1 MAYDTSISLPWYM
14 STYDLP
20 SPGMLPNIQR
30 TAVTGYNRNSIIGYN
45 TNSNCS
51 SACRTFTLPA
61 PNYSIVFI
69 QHIRN
74 VSIFNMYIYKK
85 IHKIN
90 NSIDNLSKHLGGNT
104 YSYES
109 LPTSLPASYDAS
121 LKQSIPLI
129 PSDDALLDSYFWP
142 YLDGDVFCTKFT
154 IEKEVLKDAC
164 VLHLIGTPEDVEEL
178 SMFPGIIVR
187 DASDETFRFIQSN
200 VLSGSNIFGILHAEG
215 QLIRYKLETYYRNL
229 GSDWWPTFNSRNKEL
244 KMKETDL
251 YECPYSECSDFMN
264 PKHMYTVEPTYT
276 QQINP
281 DERVYQICIQMSDD
295 LVATAYKKSNFF
307 ISIRNNKKKMSIK
320 NFIEYLS

>member
-1 MAYDTSISLPWYM
+1 MAYDTSFINVPWYI

-20 SPGMLPNIQR
+20 SPGMLPSIQR

-51 SACRTFTLPA
+51 NTCRTFTLPN
-61 PNYSIVFI
+61 PGYSIVFI

-74 VSIFNMYIYKK
+74 VSIFNMYIYEK

-90 NSIDNLSKHLGGNT
+90 NGIDKLSEPLGGNT
-104 YSYES
+104 YSIE
-109 LPTSLPASYDAS
+109 SLPASYDAS
-121 LKQSIPLI
+121 LKKCIPLI

-142 YLDGDVFCTKFT
+142 YPDGDCTKFN

-187 DASDETFRFIQSN
+187 EVSDETCRFIKSN
-200 VLSGSNIFGILHAEG
+200 VLSGSNFFGILHAEG
-215 QLIRYKLETYYRNL
+215 QLIKYNLETYYRNL
-229 GSDWWPTFNSRNKEL
+229 GPDWWPTFNSRIKNLMTE
-244 KMKETDL
+244 ETDL
-251 YECPYSECSDFMN
+251 HERPYSECSDFMN
-264 PKHMYTVEPTYT
+264 PKHLTTIEPTYT

-281 DERVYQICIQMSDD
+281 DERVYSICIQMSDD
-295 LVATAYKKSNFF
+295 LVATAYKKTNFF
-307 ISIRNNKKKMSIK
+307 ISIRNNKEKMSIK

>member
-74 VSIFNMYIYKK
+74 VSIFNMYIYEK

-109 LPTSLPASYDAS
+109 LPASLPASYDAS
-121 LKQSIPLI
+121 LK
-129 PSDDALLDSYFWP
+129 
-142 YLDGDVFCTKFT
+142 
-154 IEKEVLKDAC
+154 VLNQA
-164 VLHLIGTPEDVEEL
+164 
-178 SMFPGIIVR
+178 IVK
-187 DASDETFRFIQSN
+187 
-200 VLSGSNIFGILHAEG
+200 
-215 QLIRYKLETYYRNL
+215 LIRGSINVCNASQDLEV
-229 GSDWWPTFNSRNKEL
+229 SI
-244 KMKETDL
+244 
-251 YECPYSECSDFMN
+251 YS
-264 PKHMYTVEPTYT
+264 
-276 QQINP
+276 I
-281 DERVYQICIQMSDD
+281 
-295 LVATAYKKSNFF
+295 A
-307 ISIRNNKKKMSIK
+307 
-320 NFIEYLS
+320 

>member
-61 PNYSIVFI
+61 PNYSNYSIVFI

-74 VSIFNMYIYKK
+74 VSIFNMYIYEK

-90 NSIDNLSKHLGGNT
+90 NSIDNLSKYLGGNT

-109 LPTSLPASYDAS
+109 LPASLPASYDAS
-121 LKQSIPLI
+121 LKRSIPLI

-142 YLDGDVFCTKFT
+142 YLDGDLYCTKFT

-178 SMFPGIIVR
+178 SMLPGIIVR
-187 DASDETFRFIQSN
+187 DASDETFRFIKSN
-200 VLSGSNIFGILHAEG
+200 LLSGSNIFGILHAEG
-215 QLIRYKLETYYRNL
+215 QLIK
-229 GSDWWPTFNSRNKEL
+229 
-244 KMKETDL
+244 
-251 YECPYSECSDFMN
+251 
-264 PKHMYTVEPTYT
+264 
-276 QQINP
+276 
-281 DERVYQICIQMSDD
+281 
-295 LVATAYKKSNFF
+295 
-307 ISIRNNKKKMSIK
+307 
-320 NFIEYLS
+320 

>member
-1 MAYDTSISLPWYM
+1 MAYNTSISLPWYM

-61 PNYSIVFI
+61 PGYSIVFI

-74 VSIFNMYIYKK
+74 VSIFNMYIYEK

-90 NSIDNLSKHLGGNT
+90 NSIDSLSKHLGGNT

-109 LPTSLPASYDAS
+109 FPASLPASYDAS

-142 YLDGDVFCTKFT
+142 YPDGYCTKFN

-164 VLHLIGTPEDVEEL
+164 MLHLIGTPEDVEEL
-178 SMFPGIIVR
+178 SMLPGIIVR
-187 DASDETFRFIQSN
+187 EVSDETFRFIQSN

-229 GSDWWPTFNSRNKEL
+229 GPDWWPTFNSRIKEL
-244 KMKETDL
+244 KMKETNL
-251 YECPYSECSDFMN
+251 YERPYSECSDFMN
-264 PKHMYTVEPTYT
+264 PKYMYIVEPTYT

>member
-1 MAYDTSISLPWYM
+1 MAYDTINLPWYI
-14 STYDLP
+14 SPHDLP

-51 SACRTFTLPA
+51 SACRTFTLPS
-61 PNYSIVFI
+61 PGYSVVFI
-69 QHIRN
+69 QYIMN
-74 VSIFNMYIYKK
+74 VSIFNMYIYEK

-90 NSIDNLSKHLGGNT
+90 NGIDKPSEHLDSNKVYVDYLPSLSIDS
-104 YSYES
+104 
-109 LPTSLPASYDAS
+109 S
-121 LKQSIPLI
+121 LKKSMPLI

-142 YLDGDVFCTKFT
+142 YPDGDCTKFT

-178 SMFPGIIVR
+178 SVLPGLIVR
-187 DASDETFRFIQSN
+187 DVSDETFRFIQSN

-229 GSDWWPTFNSRNKEL
+229 GPDWWPTFSSRTQKLRTE
-244 KMKETDL
+244 ETDL
-251 YECPYSECSDFMN
+251 YERPYSECSDFMN
-264 PKHMYTVEPTYT
+264 PKHMTTIEPTYT

-281 DERVYQICIQMSDD
+281 DDRVYKICIQMSDD

-307 ISIRNNKKKMSIK
+307 ISIRNNKEKMSIK
-320 NFIEYLS
+320 NFIKYLS

>member
-1 MAYDTSISLPWYM
+1 MAYDTINVPWYM

-51 SACRTFTLPA
+51 SACRTFTLPS
-61 PNYSIVFI
+61 PDYSIVFI

-74 VSIFNMYIYKK
+74 VSIFNMYIYEK

-90 NSIDNLSKHLGGNT
+90 YNTDNQSEYLGGNT
-104 YSYES
+104 YIE
-109 LPTSLPASYDAS
+109 SLPASYDAS
-121 LKQSIPLI
+121 LKKSIPLI

-142 YLDGDVFCTKFT
+142 YPDGDCTKFT
-154 IEKEVLKDAC
+154 IEKEVLRDAC

-187 DASDETFRFIQSN
+187 DVSDETFRFIQSN

-215 QLIRYKLETYYRNL
+215 QLIKYKLETYYRNL
-229 GSDWWPTFNSRNKEL
+229 GPDWWPTFSSRTQKLMTE
-244 KMKETDL
+244 ETDL
-251 YECPYSECSDFMN
+251 YEHPYSECSDFMN
-264 PKHMYTVEPTYT
+264 PKHMQTIEPTYT

-295 LVATAYKKSNFF
+295 LVTTAYKKTNFF

>member
-1 MAYDTSISLPWYM
+1 MAYDTSISLPRYM

-20 SPGMLPNIQR
+20 SPDMLPNIQR
-30 TAVTGYNRNSIIGYN
+30 TAVTGYNSNSIIGYN

-61 PNYSIVFI
+61 SNYSIVFI

-74 VSIFNMYIYKK
+74 VSIFNMYIYEK

-104 YSYES
+104 YSS
-109 LPTSLPASYDAS
+109 GFLQASLPASYDAS
-121 LKQSIPLI
+121 LKRSIPLI

-142 YLDGDVFCTKFT
+142 YPDGDCTKFI

-178 SMFPGIIVR
+178 SMLPGIIVR
-187 DASDETFRFIQSN
+187 DVSDETFRFIQSN

-229 GSDWWPTFNSRNKEL
+229 GTDWWPTFNSRIKEL

-251 YECPYSECSDFMN
+251 YDRPYSECSDFMN